1 MLAGQCASNITHEP
15 VAKRGAAGS
24 ARWPSTTPGAFGGTG
39 TVRPGE
45 ESGFKIAGAGSG
57 AICPFPGALAAK
69 RGCATSVQERPSIA
83 AVYTCLARLRCAS
96 RFSKKGQTLFQTGST
111 FIERRRLLVFLLV
124 FLNSKSYSKNNTV

>member
-24 ARWPSTTPGAFGGTG
+24 ARPPSTTPGAFGGTG

-57 AICPFPGALAAK
+57 AIVA
-69 RGCATSVQERPSIA
+69 RRR
-83 AVYTCLARLRCAS
+83 ARLPRAPLWAHGCSKFPFCGRS
-96 RFSKKGQTLFQTGST
+96 RDHGNLGYFT
-111 FIERRRLLVFLLV
+111 RLGVVTAPPTKPLQPGTPQVA
-124 FLNSKSYSKNNTV
+124 